1 LPWLR
6 AGGIS
11 ATYSAFAKGK
21 IMRVKDVKKVVLA

>member
-11 ATYSAFAKGK
+11 AAYSAFAKGK